1 MFREDYYKI
10 LTDCYFEKAI
20 QMLEEKEAKIEFDY
34 NELSRLIKEPEKTF
48 NAFRETYHASKVFTT
63 ISCVTI
69 Q

>member
-34 NELSRLIKEPEKTF
+34 NKLSRLKNQPEKSF
-48 NAFRETYHASKVFTT
+48 KGFRETYNASKVFTT